1 MNIKRFIDR
10 PILSCVISVVIVFL
24 GIIGLNMLPIEQFPE
39 IAPPTISVSASYT
52 GASAETVQKSVIIP
66 LEEAINGV
74 ENMLYM
80 TSTATSTG
88 SASISVYFRQGTDPD
103 MATVNVQTAISS
115 AQGLLP
121 AEVTTSGVTV
131 KRRQSSNLKMI
142 TVYSPDNSFDDEF
155 IVNYMKINVEP
166 RIARV
171 SGVGE
176 VDVMGAEYALR
187 IWLDPLKMAQ
197 YNLVPSDIETVLA
210 QQNVEYPTG
219 TLGYNS
225 ENAFQYELRYKGRLE
240 DEIDFEN
247 IVLKSLSSGEVLF
260 LKDVATVELGLK
272 EYTIFSQTN
281 GKNGR
286 TCRISQ
292 TSGSNANDVIKGID
306 AVVDDIRAD
315 LPKGLVIE
323 DIMSTKD
330 FLDASIKNVLWT
342 LIEAILLVILVI
354 YIFLQNFRSSIIPSI
369 AIVVS
374 LIGTF
379 ALLYIFGFSINLLTL
394 FALILVIGTV
404 VDDAIV
410 VVEAVQHKFDGGYK
424 SAYLATV
431 DAMGQ
436 ITSALVTTTIV
447 FMAVFIPV
455 CFISGTTGTFYTQ
468 FGVTMAVAV
477 AISTLNALTLSPA
490 LCALIMK
497 PHRDVAAGEKAN
509 FSYRFHVA
517 FESAFSSIVDKYIKH
532 ANFFLKHK
540 FTAFIFVVIACVA
553 LFFYVQTT
561 KTSLVPNEDTGVCY
575 VMVQTPPGYSH
586 EETSKIMDQVDAC
599 ITQLEE
605 VKIYTKVIGVNMM
618 ASQGS
623 NNGMFI
629 LKLKDWSEREGKEH
643 SVDAITARI
652 YEQTGHISSAQIMVI
667 APPMVSGF
675 SMSNGFEVHVQD
687 RQGGSVEDLFKYTN
701 DFIDQLAERPEI
713 ERVQTSFSTKFPQYL
728 VDVDAATCERNGVS
742 PSDVLSAISGYVGGS
757 YASNFNK
764 FSKLYRVILQA
775 PIDARLDL
783 QSLENIFVRNSSGDM
798 SPITQYAVIERV
810 YGAQTL
816 YRYNLYSSISVNG
829 TPADGYSS
837 GQAIAAVQEVASQA
851 LPVGYGYEFGGLT
864 LEESN
869 STGSTAIIFAICII
883 FVYLILC
890 ALYESI
896 FIPMAVILS
905 VPFGLVGSFMFAN
918 FFSLTNDIYM
928 QTGLIMLIGL
938 LAKTAILLTE
948 YASERRRQ
956 GNTIMAS
963 AISAA
968 KARLR
973 PILMTSLTLIF
984 GMLPL
989 MFATGVGANGNIS
1002 LGVTVVGGMIIG
1014 TISLIFI
1021 VPALFVIFQNIEER
1035 LIPKRIIP
1043 TSATAV
1049 VVVLLALPLSSCG
1062 LYSNYSS
1069 TTEEDNNIKE
1079 LYNYIEATDDTT
1091 NIANISW
1098 REFFTDSHLQAL
1110 ISKGLEN
1117 NSDLSVAQINVE
1129 QAEIALTKA
1138 RLAYIP
1144 SVNASV
1150 SGGAS
1155 SFNGSN
1161 SQTYEAALT
1170 ASWEIDL
1177 FGKLR
1182 NAKRQSK
1189 AALEQSRA
1197 YRQAVQTQLIATI
1210 ANSYYSLLM
1219 LDEQLKISEQTQV
1232 NWDENIRV
1240 MQAMK
1245 RAGRVNEAAVLQ
1257 SQASSAA
1264 LQSQIITLR
1273 EQIAELENTLSTL
1286 LSMPTEHIERG
1297 VITDIQI
1304 PDNLSFGVP
1313 MQLLTNR
1320 PDVRMAESYLEQ
1332 MFYATSEARGSL
1344 YPSITLSGTIGYTN
1358 SYGVTVN
1365 PAQMLYNAAA
1375 QVLQPIFNQGTLR
1388 AQLKISK
1395 LQQQQALI
1403 QFNQT
1408 VIEAGAEVNNALS
1421 SWQAAQARL
1430 YYTSEQVELLQRAV
1444 TNTELLMKHG
1454 SSTYLEVLTAQL
1466 TLLTAE
1472 LSYASDIYNQ
1482 AQGVVNLYRALGG
1495 GEE

>member
-1 MNIKRFIDR
+1 M
-10 PILSCVISVVIVFL
+10 
-24 GIIGLNMLPIEQFPE
+24 
-39 IAPPTISVSASYT
+39 
-52 GASAETVQKSVIIP
+52 
-66 LEEAINGV
+66 
-74 ENMLYM
+74 
-80 TSTATSTG
+80 
-88 SASISVYFRQGTDPD
+88 
-103 MATVNVQTAISS
+103 
-115 AQGLLP
+115 
-121 AEVTTSGVTV
+121 
-131 KRRQSSNLKMI
+131 
-142 TVYSPDNSFDDEF
+142 
-155 IVNYMKINVEP
+155 
-166 RIARV
+166 
-171 SGVGE
+171 
-176 VDVMGAEYALR
+176 
-187 IWLDPLKMAQ
+187 
-197 YNLVPSDIETVLA
+197 
-210 QQNVEYPTG
+210 
-219 TLGYNS
+219 
-225 ENAFQYELRYKGRLE
+225 
-240 DEIDFEN
+240 
-247 IVLKSLSSGEVLF
+247 
-260 LKDVATVELGLK
+260 
-272 EYTIFSQTN
+272 
-281 GKNGR
+281 
-286 TCRISQ
+286 
-292 TSGSNANDVIKGID
+292 
-306 AVVDDIRAD
+306 
-315 LPKGLVIE
+315 
-323 DIMSTKD
+323 
-330 FLDASIKNVLWT
+330 
-342 LIEAILLVILVI
+342 
-354 YIFLQNFRSSIIPSI
+354 
-369 AIVVS
+369 
-374 LIGTF
+374 
-379 ALLYIFGFSINLLTL
+379 
-394 FALILVIGTV
+394 
-404 VDDAIV
+404 
-410 VVEAVQHKFDGGYK
+410 
-424 SAYLATV
+424 
-431 DAMGQ
+431 
-436 ITSALVTTTIV
+436 
-447 FMAVFIPV
+447 
-455 CFISGTTGTFYTQ
+455 
-468 FGVTMAVAV
+468 
-477 AISTLNALTLSPA
+477 
-490 LCALIMK
+490 
-497 PHRDVAAGEKAN
+497 
-509 FSYRFHVA
+509 
-517 FESAFSSIVDKYIKH
+517 
-532 ANFFLKHK
+532 
-540 FTAFIFVVIACVA
+540 
-553 LFFYVQTT
+553 
-561 KTSLVPNEDTGVCY
+561 
-575 VMVQTPPGYSH
+575 
-586 EETSKIMDQVDAC
+586 
-599 ITQLEE
+599 
-605 VKIYTKVIGVNMM
+605 
-618 ASQGS
+618 
-623 NNGMFI
+623 
-629 LKLKDWSEREGKEH
+629 
-643 SVDAITARI
+643 
-652 YEQTGHISSAQIMVI
+652 
-667 APPMVSGF
+667 
-675 SMSNGFEVHVQD
+675 
-687 RQGGSVEDLFKYTN
+687 
-701 DFIDQLAERPEI
+701 
-713 ERVQTSFSTKFPQYL
+713 
-728 VDVDAATCERNGVS
+728 
-742 PSDVLSAISGYVGGS
+742 
-757 YASNFNK
+757 
-764 FSKLYRVILQA
+764 
-775 PIDARLDL
+775 
-783 QSLENIFVRNSSGDM
+783 
-798 SPITQYAVIERV
+798 
-810 YGAQTL
+810 
-816 YRYNLYSSISVNG
+816 
-829 TPADGYSS
+829 
-837 GQAIAAVQEVASQA
+837 
-851 LPVGYGYEFGGLT
+851 
-864 LEESN
+864 
-869 STGSTAIIFAICII
+869 
-883 FVYLILC
+883 
-890 ALYESI
+890 
-896 FIPMAVILS
+896 
-905 VPFGLVGSFMFAN
+905 
-918 FFSLTNDIYM
+918 
-928 QTGLIMLIGL
+928 
-938 LAKTAILLTE
+938 
-948 YASERRRQ
+948 
-956 GNTIMAS
+956 
-963 AISAA
+963 
-968 KARLR
+968 
-973 PILMTSLTLIF
+973 
-984 GMLPL
+984 
-989 MFATGVGANGNIS
+989 
-1002 LGVTVVGGMIIG
+1002 
-1014 TISLIFI
+1014 
-1021 VPALFVIFQNIEER
+1021 
-1035 LIPKRIIP
+1035 IPKRIIP